1 MRSCKAQESYV
12 SGLVSVPSTLLL
24 YLPCP
29 RTLVPSNPIGFS
41 FWAGVKP
48 SLSLTPRERREA
60 RPKLVTGKNP
70 PAMPLHPAVLLLLCA
85 WMEGAKHVTR
95 ECLAVLTLLAE
106 CCCSQEV
113 VRL

>member
-1 MRSCKAQESYV
+1 MRSCKKSYP
-12 SGLVSVPSTLLL
+12 SGLVSVPSNFLL

-29 RTLVPSNPIGFS
+29 GPLVPSNPIGFS

-60 RPKLVTGKNP
+60 RPKLVTGKTPPP

-85 WMEGAKHVTR
+85 WMEGAKRVTR